1 MTNLNEKRDQILKEK
16 IPARYSD
23 VNLDEVARFEM
34 GKSYYIWGGVGTG
47 KTRIAYGLVRR
58 GIEKTYELA
67 TKDSDGNTG
76 VFSPIKFYNFP
87 KMLMYIKNG
96 IGADKKYADTLN
108 IEEIAEEKN
117 TIIIDDVGSEKFTE
131 WTVETLYQI
140 INERYENML
149 PIIFV
154 SNLSLSDLAGKV
166 GDRISSRIAEM
177 CEVVKLEGKDKRLT

>member
-1 MTNLNEKRDQILKEK
+1 MTNLIEKRDQILKDK

-23 VNLDEVARFEM
+23 VNLEEVSQFEM

-47 KTRIAYGLVRR
+47 KTRIAYGIVKR

-67 TKDSDGNTG
+67 VKDLDGNTG

-96 IGADKKYADTLN
+96 IGADKKYLDTLN
-108 IEEIAEEKN
+108 IVEIAEEKN
-117 TIIIDDVGSEKFTE
+117 TIIIDDIGSEKFTE
-131 WTVETLYQI
+131 WTIETLYQI

-154 SNLSLSDLAGKV
+154 SNLSLADLAGKV

-177 CEVVKLEGKDKRLT
+177 CEVIKLDGKDRRI